1 MKIIAI
7 YIKKGYVKK
16 RRSSFYVIQKFK
28 LFSVFYFTY
37 AALAGIPV
45 HPQQGRWSGHEH
57 GRHRGSYNVE
67 TVNDTYSS
75 I

>member
-1 MKIIAI
+1 ML
-7 YIKKGYVKK
+7 KKEDHPFMLFKNLNCLVY
-16 RRSSFYVIQKFK
+16 SISF
-28 LFSVFYFTY
+28 TC

-67 TVNDTYSS
+67 TVNDAYSS

>member
-1 MKIIAI
+1 MLFNNLNCLVYSI
-7 YIKKGYVKK
+7 
-16 RRSSFYVIQKFK
+16 SF
-28 LFSVFYFTY
+28 TC

-45 HPQQGRWSGHEH
+45 HPQQGHWSGHEH
-57 GRHRGSYNVE
+57 GRHIGSYNVE

>member
-1 MKIIAI
+1 ML
-7 YIKKGYVKK
+7 KKEDHP
-16 RRSSFYVIQKFK
+16 FMLFK
-28 LFSVFYFTY
+28 NLNCLVYSISFTY

-57 GRHRGSYNVE
+57 GRHKGSYNVE